1 MWPALFR
8 KANKIIINE
17 DCPFR
22 QSSLTLHPKIKH
34 NKKMKIK
41 SIFALFALMLGMF
54 LLTACGDDEEATP
67 QNTVNQEVVGTYS
80 GWSHLTT
87 NFLNKNYADNTIAL
101 VLAEDG
107 TLTATY
113 KNQVWGVATIKGINA
128 SRDAES
134 NGYQLAGGEGSF
146 VMNNPRD
153 NSTQEFSCNL
163 QSGTISADKKEMK
176 VVILANMTT
185 AGAHGE
191 MTFTFQTGD
200 MPTE

>member
-1 MWPALFR
+1 
-8 KANKIIINE
+8 
-17 DCPFR
+17 
-22 QSSLTLHPKIKH
+22 
-34 NKKMKIK
+34 MKIK
-41 SIFALFALMLGMF
+41 NIFALFALMLGMS

-101 VLAEDG
+101 ALAEDG

-128 SRDAES
+128 SHDAEA

-163 QSGTISADKKEMK
+163 QNGTISADKKEMK